1 MPYTREGM
9 LAQVFVALGQGTG
22 AVRISHAAC
31 RALGERYEPRIDD
44 AARAEWGSTAV
55 QVLER
60 IRAIGRTAAA
70 QAGVAGE
77 NALSAGRVIA
87 AARQV
92 ESVSLTPLCPP
103 DPYALGPSEEILAQ
117 GTQAAEVYTHE
128 GVLAQVFAA
137 FGQGTGAVRV
147 AHDACLAL
155 RERYEPLLD
164 DVLLAAWGREGV
176 QVLERI
182 RAIGRAAATRTSL
195 HGGIAINRDEALAAM
210 ESVEALSGTYICSSL
225 RRANAPAEPEPAFA
239 ALIAA

>member
-1 MPYTREGM
+1 MPYTREGV
-9 LAQVFVALGQGTG
+9 LAQLFVALGQGTG

-31 RALGERYEPRIDD
+31 RAIGERYEPRIDD
-44 AARAEWGSTAV
+44 ALRAGWEDGAV

-60 IRAIGRTAAA
+60 LRAIGRTAAA
-70 QAGVAGE
+70 QAGVEGE
-77 NALSAGRVIA
+77 NVLSVNRLIA

-103 DPYALGPSEEILAQ
+103 DPFALGPSEGVLTGA
-117 GTQAAEVYTHE
+117 YTRE
-128 GVLAQVFAA
+128 GILAQVFTA

-155 RERYEPLLD
+155 RERYEPFLD
-164 DVLLAAWGREGV
+164 DALLAAWSREGV

-195 HGGIAINRDEALAAM
+195 RGGVAITRAEALAAM
-210 ESVEALSGTYICSSL
+210 ESVESLSDTAICNSL
-225 RRANAPAEPEPAFA
+225 RGAAVRAAEPEPALA
-239 ALIAA
+239 AV